1 MLQLGLDGWLTQ
13 GFRQNITALLD
24 YYAVPTSLR
33 NTTDTR
39 DQLVACEWLVPP
51 ELAPLSRLSVLT
63 RKTRNRT
70 FGLHVHGLQGHH
82 GCVFLSFTVYTRRVL
97 FDA

>member
-33 NTTDTR
+33 NNQDTR
-39 DQLVACEWLVPP
+39 DQLVACE
-51 ELAPLSRLSVLT
+51 
-63 RKTRNRT
+63 
-70 FGLHVHGLQGHH
+70 
-82 GCVFLSFTVYTRRVL
+82 CVWFHQSWM
-97 FDA
+97 A